1 MSNKKDEVF
10 LDRDDLNINSKNEEK
25 VKDYPLENLKVDK
38 GFYTA
43 FELKRK
49 FEKHLIKLD
58 DDFQREDVWKPKQKI
73 ELIESVLM
81 GLPLPI
87 FYFNQDKKG
96 VLIVVDGRQRLTA
109 LFSYMSDEFK
119 LSNLK
124 ILPKKFEKKIE
135 ALPKI

>member
-1 MSNKKDEVF
+1 MNKKEKEVI
-10 LDRDDLNINSKNEEK
+10 LDRDDLDINSENEEK

-58 DDFQREDVWKPKQKI
+58 DDFQREDVWKTKQKI

-87 FYFNQDKKG
+87 FYFNQDIS
-96 VLIVVDGRQRLTA
+96 VI
-109 LFSYMSDEFK
+109 
-119 LSNLK
+119 NL
-124 ILPKKFEKKIE
+124 
-135 ALPKI
+135 AV